1 MHPALSLSEA
11 RAPRAALACT
21 WRRHSTLRSL
31 RQLSVVPL
39 GREREQAAHCAQP
52 HERHLGVMH
61 QRHGSP
67 SVTVQAVTVPLH
79 GPYNSQN

>member
-1 MHPALSLSEA
+1 MYLETTQHA
-11 RAPRAALACT
+11 
-21 WRRHSTLRSL
+21 SL
-31 RQLSVVPL
+31 RQLSVVQVLVVPVPL